1 METITRV
8 ETFLVAPRWLFV
20 RVETSGGLVG
30 WGEAS
35 CEGRSEMVRT
45 AVHQL
50 AEYLI
55 GQDPF
60 RIEDHWQ
67 VMSKGSFYRHGVILS
82 SAVAGLDQ
90 ALWDLLGKS
99 VGLPVHV
106 LLGGPVRDRVRV
118 CCWVGGDEPAEVAD
132 QIAEVV
138 EEGMT
143 AVKMNASGRMK
154 PLGTPASLQGVFD
167 RVAAARGVLGA
178 DRDVAVD
185 LHGRFTLATARR
197 LARLLEPLSPF
208 FLEEPVAP
216 ENSHLIGQVVAST
229 VTPVSTG
236 ERLYTRQEFL
246 PVLQSGIAVAQPD
259 LSHAGGISEVRRIAS
274 LCEAFDVALAPHCP
288 LGPSPWRPVC
298 RWPSPRRTTSSRSR
312 ASGSTTTRTPRC
324 STTWSTG
331 SRSGSSTAT
340 SSGSPA
346 RAWGSR
352 STRRVSGRRTG
363 AGTPGATPCGATT
376 TAGSRNGES
385 GRGLA
390 YAQGDGDRAGIVRGG
405 RRGGGPGPVRRRGR
419 PGRGLSHHAGRRA
432 RDRAA
437 GCRGARGMPRRGRDG
452 RHARRGGG
460 RRRGWGRLRGE
471 PGDHGGDQ
479 ARGGVGPAGGA
490 GRLHA
495 HGGVRGARPGRG
507 GGQAVPGLGGRARVP
522 HSPAPA
528 DA

>member
-1 METITRV
+1 METITRI

-20 RVETSGGLVG
+20 RLETSGGLVG

-35 CEGRSEMVRT
+35 CEGRSETVRT

-50 AEYLI
+50 AEYLV

-118 CCWVGGDEPAEVAD
+118 YCWVGGDEPAEVAD
-132 QIAEVV
+132 QIAQVV

-154 PLGTPASLQGVFD
+154 PLGTPASLQGVYD
-167 RVAAARGVLGA
+167 RVAAAREVLGP

-274 LCEAFDVALAPHCP
+274 LCETFDVALAPHCP
-288 LGPSPWRPVC
+288 LGPIALA
-298 RWPSPRRTTSSRSR
+298 SSLQV
-312 ASGSTTTRTPRC
+312 AF
-324 STTWSTG
+324 
-331 SRSGSSTAT
+331 
-340 SSGSPA
+340 
-346 RAWGSR
+346 
-352 STRRVSGRRTG
+352 
-363 AGTPGATPCGATT
+363 ATPNHLIQEQSIGIHYNEGAEVLDYVVD
-376 TAGSRNGES
+376 REPF
-385 GRGLA
+385 RFV
-390 YAQGDGDRAGIVRGG
+390 DGHVERFTG
-405 RRGGGPGPVRRRGR
+405 
-419 PGRGLSHHAGRRA
+419 
-432 RDRAA
+432 
-437 GCRGARGMPRRGRDG
+437 
-452 RHARRGGG
+452 
-460 RRRGWGRLRGE
+460 
-471 PGDHGGDQ
+471 
-479 ARGGVGPAGGA
+479 
-490 GRLHA
+490 
-495 HGGVRGARPGRG
+495 
-507 GGQAVPGLGGRARVP
+507 PGLGIEVDEARVRE
-522 HSPAPA
+522 A
-528 DA
+528 DRRGHAWRNPVWRHDDGGFAEW